1 LNNEAVMASQNS
13 SDWLGLSGRA
23 CVVTGGGGGIGRAV
37 AVNLARAGAKVAAID
52 RDERGLEVTQA
63 ALREIGSGH
72 RVIGC
77 DTTSAESV
85 TAASDA
91 IVKSLGPC
99 HVLVNTAAVL
109 RPGALDELSLAEWNA
124 VLAVNLTGY
133 FLCAQTFG
141 RPMRKLGR
149 GSLIHIAS
157 IAASHAQGKSGAYSV
172 SKAGVVMLSR
182 QLASEWGPQGV
193 RSNVVSPGMVVTPM
207 SQSFYDTPGVTER
220 RAAVT
225 PMRRIGMPQDIA
237 EAVLF
242 LASDRSAY
250 INGDEITV
258 DGGYVRTLMNLVPR
272 PGHD

>member
-1 LNNEAVMASQNS
+1 MASQHS
-13 SDWLGLSGRA
+13 PEQHAYEWLGLSGRA

-109 RPGALDELSLAEWNA
+109 RPGALDELSLAEW
-124 VLAVNLTGY
+124 
-133 FLCAQTFG
+133 
-141 RPMRKLGR
+141 
-149 GSLIHIAS
+149 
-157 IAASHAQGKSGAYSV
+157 
-172 SKAGVVMLSR
+172 
-182 QLASEWGPQGV
+182 
-193 RSNVVSPGMVVTPM
+193 
-207 SQSFYDTPGVTER
+207 
-220 RAAVT
+220 
-225 PMRRIGMPQDIA
+225 
-237 EAVLF
+237 
-242 LASDRSAY
+242 
-250 INGDEITV
+250 
-258 DGGYVRTLMNLVPR
+258 
-272 PGHD
+272 

>member
-1 LNNEAVMASQNS
+1 MASQNS
-13 SDWLGLSGRA
+13 SDWLGLSGRV

-52 RDERGLEVTQA
+52 RDERGLEVTHA

-72 RVIGC
+72 MVTGC

-85 TAASDA
+85 AAASEA
-91 IVKSLGPC
+91 IAKSLGPC

-109 RPGALDELSLAEWNA
+109 RPGALDELSLAEWNG

-133 FLCAQTFG
+133 FLCAQIFG

-193 RSNVVSPGMVVTPM
+193 RSNAVSPGMVVTPM
-207 SQSFYDTPGVTER
+207 SQAFYDTPGVTER

-225 PMRRIGMPQDIA
+225 PLRRIGMPQDIA

-250 INGDEITV
+250 VNGDEITV
-258 DGGYVRTLMNLVPR
+258 DGGYVRTVMNLIPR